1 MGRGYRH
8 REGLDGVVLPGTAT
22 SNPCGTISTNANAK
36 FWTDPGPVPDGGNYI
51 AIDGDPRFASTL
63 SQTIFGL
70 TPLQTYT
77 VSFDQGAAQ
86 FLSFTTSTTEQWLVS
101 FDPPGDCTPAV
112 LTNST
117 NCASQLS
124 TLISNP
130 AESSTGWGP

>member
-1 MGRGYRH
+1 LRGFSWYGH
-8 REGLDGVVLPGTAT
+8 LEPLWNNLDQPERQVLD
-22 SNPCGTISTNANAK
+22 
-36 FWTDPGPVPDGGNYI
+36 DPGPVPDGGNYI

-101 FDPPGDCTPAV
+101 FDTPGDCNPAV